1 MADANQ
7 TERVQSLAQKGEAFV
22 PPVYVQPP
30 CNRPRVNADD
40 SVHPVPTINLSSPT
54 ELLLGE
60 VRQVCKEW
68 GAFHVVNHGVPVELL
83 DDARRVGRSF
93 FQDYPMKEKMR
104 YSCDPKFPASEG
116 YGSRMLVT
124 PSDTVLDWRDY
135 FDHHTFPLSRRNPSG
150 WPHFPSDYRGVVGQY
165 ADCMKV
171 LAERLLELISKSLG
185 LPCSCIKDAVGELH
199 QNITFSYYPPCP
211 QPELTLGLQS
221 HSDMGTITLLIQD
234 DVAGLQVLRDGN
246 WVTVNPL
253 SDAILVILADQTEII
268 TNGEYRSSIHR
279 AVTNA
284 ERPRFSIATFHDP
297 AKTRKVSPA
306 FHPPKYREVM
316 YGDYVSSWYTK
327 GPDGKWNLD
336 ALVL

>member
-253 SDAILVILADQTEII
+253 SDAILVILADQTE
-268 TNGEYRSSIHR
+268 RSCWTVCRLYES
-279 AVTNA
+279 
-284 ERPRFSIATFHDP
+284 PR
-297 AKTRKVSPA
+297 
-306 FHPPKYREVM
+306 
-316 YGDYVSSWYTK
+316 
-327 GPDGKWNLD
+327 
-336 ALVL
+336 